1 MRGRDESLKRN
12 GKKRINDRLN
22 LLVILLNREDVISVL
37 EKRKQGDLVK
47 HLNEELAKK
56 DER

>member
-1 MRGRDESLKRN
+1 MRGRGESPKRN

>member
-1 MRGRDESLKRN
+1 MRGRGESPKRN

-22 LLVILLNREDVISVL
+22 LLVILLNREDEISVL

>member
-1 MRGRDESLKRN
+1 MRGRGESLKRN

-22 LLVILLNREDVISVL
+22 LLVILLNREDEISVL

>member
-1 MRGRDESLKRN
+1 MRGRGESPKRN

-22 LLVILLNREDVISVL
+22 LLVILLNREDEISVL

-47 HLNEELAKK
+47 HLNEELVKK